1 MADCCN
7 IPLTVTEGNSVSL
20 TVTDENT
27 VSLDIGAAFPV
38 YPESYK
44 GSYNIVPSLHQQIV
58 KVKGLYAT
66 EDIIVEKIPDNY
78 GLITWNGSFLRI
90 S

>member
-7 IPLTVTEGNSVSL
+7 VSL
-20 TVTDENT
+20 TITEENV
-27 VSLDIGAAFPV
+27 VSLDIGAVAYPV

-44 GSYNIVPSLHQQIV
+44 GSYNIVPSLHRQIV

-78 GLITWNGSFLRI
+78 GLITWNGSFLKV

>member
-1 MADCCN
+1 MTITKEN
-7 IPLTVTEGNSVSL
+7 VVSL
-20 TVTDENT
+20 TVTEENA
-27 VSLDIGAAFPV
+27 VSLDIGAIAYPV

-44 GSYNIVPSLHQQIV
+44 GPYKIVPTLHRQIA

-66 EDIIVEKIPDNY
+66 EDITVEKIPDNY
-78 GLITWNGSFLRI
+78 GLITWNGSFLRV